1 MNKVFYF
8 LTISLLAFGF
18 ISCNSKNSS
27 DQQTISRDSAVL
39 AENTPPMNYG
49 DEGPVYIDRDGKE
62 ILRVL
67 SEGEETLNLKDLT
80 NDKIYNLK
88 QVVSASGAKYE
99 DENGFFFWSKGDEAF
114 FGQNDTDIY
123 TGLTLKDK

>member
-1 MNKVFYF
+1 M
-8 LTISLLAFGF
+8 LAFGF

-49 DEGPVYIDRDGKE
+49 DEGPVYIDSDGKE

-67 SEGEETLNLKDLT
+67 SEGEETLSLKDLI
-80 NDKIYNLK
+80 NNKIYDFK

-99 DENGFFFWSKGDEAF
+99 NENGFFFWSKGGKAF